1 MDSTA
6 LVRLDETLAH
16 QRIREAFHRF
26 AKTITNYGGVAHEIR
41 GDALVAEFSRASDSI
56 AASIEFQIINAKHT
70 KNLTDKVRPAIR
82 IGIAMG
88 EVVIADDTVTGEGVV
103 LAQRLEQ
110 LSEPGGLVVQGA
122 VSEIVPTRL
131 PFSFKSLG
139 EHVVKGFEQPVRA
152 FAVRLESGAQNPR
165 PDPNKF
171 KQTDVESGAYK
182 PKLDTPD
189 HPSIAVLPFT
199 NMSDDPEQEFFSDG
213 ITEDIITALSRI
225 SGLLVIARNSTMV
238 YKGQAVDVRK
248 VGQEQGVR
256 YVLEGSVRKGGNRVR
271 ISAQLIDT
279 TNGEHLW
286 ADRFDRDLTDVF
298 TVQDEI
304 TQKITLE
311 MRVKLSDGEQARM
324 WAGGT
329 HAVEAWEKVLHAN
342 ELKDREI
349 FEDNLEGRRLSEEAL
364 KIDPNYA
371 RAWVVLGV
379 THWNDAFWN
388 WGDSRED
395 SLLKAQNAANK
406 ALELE
411 TDYPDALVLMG
422 HIYRLKGDH
431 DRAVDVARRAVKL
444 TPNHSENTAMFA
456 VLLTCAG
463 KAEEAV
469 EKFKRAIRLSPRFPA
484 WYLVLLGSCYYS
496 MGDQE
501 KAIETLREAV
511 AIEPESAFARIWLA
525 CALVEA
531 GQEEEAKLVG
541 REVMRIDPNFT
552 ASDYQGAEFKDQEIG
567 KRVVQN
573 LLCAGFT
580 R

>member
-1 MDSTA
+1 MDKDQLSRKLAVILHADVVDSTA
-6 LVRLDETLAH
+6 LVRQNETLAH
-16 QRIREAFHRF
+16 QRIQEAFRRF
-26 AKTITNYGGVAHEIR
+26 SETIINYGGVAHEIR
-41 GDALVAEFSRASDSI
+41 GDALVAEFSRASDAV
-56 AASIEFQIINAKHT
+56 AASVEFQTTNAKHT
-70 KNLTDKVRPAIR
+70 HKLPDKVRPVIR

-88 EVVIADDTVTGEGVV
+88 EVVVADDTVTGEGVV

-110 LSEPGGLVVQGA
+110 LSEPGDVVVQGA

-131 PFSFKSLG
+131 PFAFESLG
-139 EHVVKGFEQPVRA
+139 EHIVKGFEKPVRA
-152 FAVRLESGAQNPR
+152 FAVRLEAGAEIPR
-165 PDPNKF
+165 PDPNY
-171 KQTDVESGAYK
+171 QRRTDVESGAYK
-182 PKLDTPD
+182 PTLDTPD

-199 NMSDDPEQEFFSDG
+199 NMSGDPEQEYFSDG

-225 SGLLVIARNSTMV
+225 SGLLVIARNSTMF

-271 ISAQLIDT
+271 ITAQLVDT
-279 TNGEHLW
+279 SSGEHLW
-286 ADRFDRDLTDVF
+286 ADRYDRHLTDVF
-298 TVQDEI
+298 AVQDEI

-324 WAGGT
+324 WMGGT
-329 HAVEAWEKVLHAN
+329 HAVDAWEKVFRAN

-371 RAWVVLGV
+371 SV
-379 THWNDAFWN
+379 
-388 WGDSRED
+388 E
-395 SLLKAQNAANK
+395 
-406 ALELE
+406 
-411 TDYPDALVLMG
+411 
-422 HIYRLKGDH
+422 
-431 DRAVDVARRAVKL
+431 VARKAVKL

-463 KAEEAV
+463 KTEEAV
-469 EKFKRAIRLSPRFPA
+469 EKFKRAIRLSPKFPA
-484 WYLVLLGSCYYS
+484 WYLVLLGACYYS

-511 AIEPESAFARIWLA
+511 AMEPESAFARVWLA

-531 GQEEEAKLVG
+531 EQEEEANLVA

-567 KRVVQN
+567 ERVVQN
-573 LLCAGFT
+573 LLCAGFP